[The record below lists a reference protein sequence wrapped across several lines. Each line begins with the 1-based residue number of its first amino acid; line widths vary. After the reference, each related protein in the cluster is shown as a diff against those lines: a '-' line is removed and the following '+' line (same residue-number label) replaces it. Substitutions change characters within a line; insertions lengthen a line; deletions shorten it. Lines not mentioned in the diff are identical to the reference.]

1 MILGLKMG
9 KGLKLKAQD
18 HDDLTI
24 ISAYLQDA
32 VTVVGDFN
40 FNPKS
45 RIFALMVNRYQWEE
59 FQNRDSDDARHNC
72 QRIRTG
78 CHFENV
84 IKVTSQNIPQDNKTH
99 VLELL
104 AIEASELENNNVAID
119 LIFAA
124 DGLLRLEAELIE
136 ASMQDIGKPYPAK
149 CHPKHEILDVIKN
162 D

>member
-1 MILGLKMG
+1 MG

-32 VTVVGDFN
+32 VTVVGDFD

-45 RIFALMVNRYQWEE
+45 RIFAMMVNRYQWEE
-59 FQNRDSDDARHNC
+59 GQKPGDCDTGKCCHRV
-72 QRIRTG
+72 RTG

-84 IKVTSQNIPQDNKTH
+84 VRVSAQNIPQKNKTH
-99 VLELL
+99 ILELL
-104 AIEASELENNNVAID
+104 AIEAGTLENNNIAID
-119 LIFAA
+119 LIFAG
-124 DGLLRLEAELIE
+124 DGMVRLEAELIE
-136 ASMQDIGKPYPAK
+136 ASMQDVGEPYPAK
-149 CHPKHEILDVIKN
+149 CHPKHEVLESLN

>member
-1 MILGLKMG
+1 MG

-40 FNPKS
+40 FDPRG
-45 RIFALMVNRYQWEE
+45 RIFAMMVNRYQWEE
-59 FQNRDSDDARHNC
+59 DQIPADCDSGKCCH
-72 QRIRTG
+72 RIRTG

-84 IKVTSQNIPQDNKTH
+84 IRVTSQNIPQKNKKH

-104 AIEASELENNNVAID
+104 TIETSVLENNNIAID

-124 DGLLRLEAELIE
+124 DGLMRLEAELVE
-136 ASMQDIGKPYPAK
+136 ASMQDIGEPYPAK
-149 CHPKHEILDVIKN
+149 CHPKHEVLDTLN
-162 D
+162 S